1 EFDGHSPDSDGA
13 VEFLVVLAHALN
25 QRFVGVSAGGAGV
38 ASGPPSVEARP
49 VRAEYRAQ
57 PLHPVGGGVVA
68 GELEAAHQVVSPAK
82 YLAALRRMSRSVVSF
97 AVSAFRRWT
106 SDRRR
111 TSSSSGSSPWSA
123 LAGDVEGICP
133 RSRRALWT
141 QVFSVPRAI
150 PRSSEIEEYEA
161 PSVVS

>member
-1 EFDGHSPDSDGA
+1 M
-13 VEFLVVLAHALN
+13 
-25 QRFVGVSAGGAGV
+25 
-38 ASGPPSVEARP
+38 
-49 VRAEYRAQ
+49 
-57 PLHPVGGGVVA
+57 GGVVVVN
-68 GELEAAHQVVSPAK
+68 ELEAAHQVVSPAK
-82 YLAALRRMSRSVVSF
+82 YLAALRRMSRVSF
-97 AVSAFRRWT
+97 AASAFRRWT
-106 SDRRR
+106 SHRRR

-123 LAGDVEGICP
+123 PAGDVEGICP